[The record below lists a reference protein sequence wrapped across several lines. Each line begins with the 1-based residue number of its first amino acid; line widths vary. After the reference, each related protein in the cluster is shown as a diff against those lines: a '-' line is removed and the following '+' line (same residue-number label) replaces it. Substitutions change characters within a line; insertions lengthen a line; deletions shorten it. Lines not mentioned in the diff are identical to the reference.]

1 MKKALLII
9 FSIISFHAFSQ
20 DVNMQNG
27 SVTSCSDVFY
37 DSGGPGGAY
46 ASNEN
51 LVLTICPD
59 SAGQLVQLNFT
70 EFSTQLGADVM
81 TIFNGDSVAS
91 PAFGTFD
98 GANSPGF
105 VTATDDNGSGC
116 LTIQF
121 VSDGTG
127 TTTGWAANISCFTPC
142 QTITSQIDTATPA
155 PNGDGY
161 IRVCPGE
168 DITLTGSG
176 NFEFDGTGATY
187 EWDLGDGNLIAGQTA
202 TFSYAVPGVYI
213 VNLNVRDANTDS
225 DPLGCPNTNLI
236 NQVIQV
242 ATEPD
247 FTGTQAADDTLCFG
261 ETTTIDG
268 VVNPVPFVND
278 CTPPVSGTTFL
289 PDGSGAVYTTC
300 ITVDCFESD
309 QLLDDP
315 AQLIEICVNMEHSY
329 SGDLDIKIISPN
341 GQEADL
347 FTQAG
352 GGTYFGGANDDGSN
366 TPGIGADYCFS
377 MSATTLLSN
386 ANTIIAGSNPP
397 NNSWAPGTYL
407 PVESFN
413 ALVGSPL
420 NGDWCIEIVDNLTID
435 NGYVFSWGLNF
446 DPSIQPPELSFTP
459 VIVTESWDADP
470 TITNV
475 TGSTITVA
483 PPTAGTYCYTYRVT
497 DDFGCEYTEE
507 VCITMDEEVVA
518 DVTAVINPI
527 CNGDDAVFL
536 ITGSPNATIN
546 YTINAGGNQTVVLD
560 GTGSAT
566 VTVTA
571 PAVDQVFNLVDATV
585 GACTVAIND
594 TETILVGQV
603 FDTSFA
609 TTPTCDGGTAIV
621 TGDLGGVFAFEDPQP
636 TDGAVIDP
644 ATGTVTGGTPGAT
657 YIIVYEFASSCTPG
671 NTETLTVLPEQDAS
685 FNLTATCDGATATIT
700 GDLGGTFVFN
710 PVPADGAVLDLL
722 TGTITNGTQGAT
734 YTVEYSVAGACP
746 AVSTESVTVLAFED
760 SSFTLTPTC
769 DGATATILGDAGGIF
784 ALVPDLGDG
793 AVIDANTGTITNGV
807 SGTLYT
813 VEYTTSGP
821 CPETT
826 SQSVTVFSAED
837 ASFSLTPSC
846 TGATATITGDLGGVF
861 SFNPVPGDG
870 ALIDPATGEITNGGS
885 GVTYTVEYT
894 TIGNC
899 PETVAQS
906 VTVFPEDDSSFTM
919 ATTCDGAT
927 ATITGLPGGTFAFNP
942 IPGDGAIIDPA
953 TGTVTGGA
961 FDTTY
966 TVEYTS
972 NGVCPTTS
980 SQTFTVFSQPVV
992 IAPTPLAVCDDGTPD
1007 GITIIDLTL
1016 KNVEVTGNNPNYS
1029 VSYHIDQF
1037 DADNNLNPLAIPY
1050 TNLFNG
1056 QIVFVRVQD
1065 INTGCYDTTT
1075 LELVVEQAPIANTPT
1090 PLLYCDP
1097 DSDGFGVFD
1106 LTSKDIEI
1114 TGGDPALTVS
1124 YHETMADANNNV
1136 NALTS
1141 PYNNIVENQQTVY
1154 VRVESSTIATA
1165 CATIVELQLIVSPT
1179 PQLGSAPTA
1188 LEVCDDL
1195 SADGFAQFDLTS
1207 KIPEI
1212 LQNLADPTL
1221 YTVTFYETEMNA
1233 DMSNNP
1239 IATPA
1244 NYTNTTAFNQILWVR
1259 VEDIDPATGC
1269 YKLTT
1274 LELIVNALPVLLQPA
1289 PLELCDD
1296 NNPGDEV
1303 EFFMLEDATD
1313 EILNGQTGISLTYF
1327 ATQVDA
1333 DNNTNAI
1340 TSPYENTSNPQTI
1353 FVRATNDITG
1363 CFVSTTA
1370 TILLRVNPIPS
1381 PTVPTDLEECDEDN
1395 DGFTEFNLED
1405 RTLEIIG
1412 GELDIAITYHETQQ
1426 DAETGDNALA
1436 SPYTNIVMDEQMI
1449 YIRATNTVTGC
1460 YNASEVLIIRVLESP
1475 EVPVTIVDYVICD
1488 TNSDGITQFDLTTKD
1503 AEILGGQTDVT
1514 LTYHVTAADALTGNN
1529 AIANVGNYTNTSN
1542 PQTIYVRL
1550 VSNINGCV
1558 DVGQFDLR
1566 VELPPVA
1573 VQPTPLELCDDE
1585 IDDEITVFDLTV
1597 KDVEIT
1603 GGEASWSV
1611 SYYETDVDAQAQTNA
1626 VDAGAY
1632 TNTSVNG
1639 LPANPQTLYVV
1650 VTDTDTG
1657 CVDFTTLTIRVLPNP
1672 TPTEVLPE
1680 LVLCDD
1686 INPGDME
1693 EVFDLTTNEVLLL
1706 NGEVGVTPSYHETL
1720 EDAEEG
1726 INAIADPTMYTN
1738 TSTPQLIYVRVTN
1751 DITGCYTIVNFTLLV
1766 NPLPDVVAVTDFIAC
1781 ELNNDGFY
1789 DFDLTLKDAEVLNGQ
1804 DATLFTVTYHET
1816 QADADALINALVS
1829 PYTNLTNPQQ
1839 IFVAITNN
1847 DTGCSISTP
1856 SFNIEVQEAAEA
1868 NSDMEPIVFEICDDE
1883 MDDDNDPTNNSAQF
1897 DLTLQNDAI
1906 LDGQDPANYIVSYY
1920 ASEADAELGVNPLP
1934 FLYENVVNPQVIWAR
1949 VDNDTLDVAGMDT
1962 SICYAVAPLTL
1973 QVNPLPVFDL
1983 EDSYILCVDTNG
1995 SEVLNLPVLE
2005 TGLDTGQYTFVWFFN
2020 GTEIAGATDSSYMPS
2035 EGGTYSVTV
2044 TDVTS
2049 SPNTMCESS
2058 DITEVIESS
2067 PPTVMALVVSLDFA
2081 DVHVIEVT
2089 VEGSGDYEYSLDGGP
2104 WQDENIFTDV
2114 SIGDHTVTVRDK
2126 IGCGEASDDVTVM
2139 DYPKFFTPNGD
2150 GYNDTWNITDIDN
2163 QPNAKIYIFDRYG
2176 KLIKQLSP
2184 SGIGW
2189 NGTYNGNPMPT
2200 SDYWFVVEYN
2210 ERSTGERK
2218 EFKAHFTLKR

>member
-1 MKKALLII
+1 MKKLYILFILLTYN
-9 FSIISFHAFSQ
+9 AFSQ
-20 DVNMQNG
+20 DLNMQSG
-27 SVTSCSDVFY
+27 SFNRCAPDVFY
-37 DSGGPGGAY
+37 DSGGAGGAY
-46 ASNEN
+46 GSNEN
-51 LVLTICPD
+51 FVTTIC
-59 SAGQLVQLNFT
+59 SLNAGEFIILEFT
-70 EFSTQLGADVM
+70 EFNTQLSADVM
-81 TIFNGDSVAS
+81 TLYDGTDTAAPVIGTYSGVAG
-91 PAFGTFD
+91 PGTVIPSA
-98 GANSPGF
+98 GN
-105 VTATDDNGSGC
+105 TSGC
-116 LTIQF
+116 ITIEF
-121 VSDGTG
+121 VSDGMG
-127 TTTGWAANISCFTPC
+127 TTTGWAANIICAVPC
-142 QTITSQIDTATPA
+142 QTITPSIDSTVPDVNAAGVVLINAGGQVDFNASATF
-155 PNGDGY
+155 
-161 IRVCPGE
+161 
-168 DITLTGSG
+168 SS
-176 NFEFDGTGATY
+176 DGTGATY
-187 EWDLGDGNLIAGQTA
+187 DWNFGDTNTGTGTSVSNIYANPGTYTVTLTVTDDNPVGCSESTTITVFVLGPNVVIDQTTFTVEELIQDVLIDSPCAQVSNITFSTGTNFGDDNGIGYFISNGSDFPFTDGIIMTSGNASEARGPNNIGMSAGGFGWPGDAELDAAVGINSNNASIIEFDFVPLADSISFEFLMASEEYDMGSFECNFSDAFAFLLTDSAGNTTNLAVLPGTTTPILVTNIHLDNGACPGINEQYFGGYTPNNGPPIAFDGRTAVFTAQSPVIPGDNYSIKLVVADASDTALDSGVFLQAGSFNLGGDLGDDITIVAGNAECGGEIVTLDTQAPTA
-202 TFSYAVPGVYI
+202 THVWYKDGIEIPGETSSTLDVSEAGIYSVDVIFSGACQASDSVIVEYKPVPVANIPPNLTICSTTGTGEFILTDNDSEILGAQDPTEFIISYHLI
-213 VNLNVRDANTDS
+213 EQDAIDNINPLASPYTNISNPQTIWARIGELSQECFAITSFDLEFVNLN
-225 DPLGCPNTNLI
+225 I
-236 NQVIQV
+236 NAALTPQQVC
-242 ATEPD
+242 
-247 FTGTQAADDTLCFG
+247 DDNN
-261 ETTTIDG
+261 DG
-268 VVNPVPFVND
+268 F
-278 CTPPVSGTTFL
+278 
-289 PDGSGAVYTTC
+289 A
-300 ITVDCFESD
+300 
-309 QLLDDP
+309 
-315 AQLIEICVNMEHSY
+315 
-329 SGDLDIKIISPN
+329 
-341 GQEADL
+341 
-347 FTQAG
+347 
-352 GGTYFGGANDDGSN
+352 
-366 TPGIGADYCFS
+366 
-377 MSATTLLSN
+377 
-386 ANTIIAGSNPP
+386 
-397 NNSWAPGTYL
+397 
-407 PVESFN
+407 SFN
-413 ALVGSPL
+413 L
-420 NGDWCIEIVDNLTID
+420 
-435 NGYVFSWGLNF
+435 
-446 DPSIQPPELSFTP
+446 
-459 VIVTESWDADP
+459 AD
-470 TITNV
+470 TNV
-475 TGSTITVA
+475 
-483 PPTAGTYCYTYRVT
+483 
-497 DDFGCEYTEE
+497 E
-507 VCITMDEEVVA
+507 VIA
-518 DVTAVINPI
+518 A
-527 CNGDDAVFL
+527 
-536 ITGSPNATIN
+536 
-546 YTINAGGNQTVVLD
+546 LD
-560 GTGSAT
+560 PAT
-566 VTVTA
+566 VTVSYHLSF
-571 PAVDQVFNLVDATV
+571 VDADTDVNPLPIPYTNSVMSAQTIWVRVEANGTTDCYNITTLDLFVNPLPVPITPTPLEVCDDDNDGFSTFNLILKDAEILGGQTGMTV
-585 GACTVAIND
+585 TYHETVAEAETGVNPQASPYSNLSANSQIIIARLEDD
-594 TETILVGQV
+594 T
-603 FDTSFA
+603 
-609 TTPTCDGGTAIV
+609 
-621 TGDLGGVFAFEDPQP
+621 TG
-636 TDGAVIDP
+636 
-644 ATGTVTGGTPGAT
+644 
-657 YIIVYEFASSCTPG
+657 C
-671 NTETLTVLPEQDAS
+671 
-685 FNLTATCDGATATIT
+685 
-700 GDLGGTFVFN
+700 
-710 PVPADGAVLDLL
+710 AD
-722 TGTITNGTQGAT
+722 
-734 YTVEYSVAGACP
+734 TVELLLVVNPLP
-746 AVSTESVTVLAFED
+746 AVSAISNYELCDYNAPGDEIEVFDLSTKDMEAINGQTGVTVSYHATQTDAETGASPLPNLYSNTSTPQTIFVNITNTT
-760 SSFTLTPTC
+760 SNCNSVGSFDLIVNP
-769 DGATATILGDAGGIF
+769 LP
-784 ALVPDLGDG
+784 ALV
-793 AVIDANTGTITNGV
+793 
-807 SGTLYT
+807 
-813 VEYTTSGP
+813 
-821 CPETT
+821 
-826 SQSVTVFSAED
+826 
-837 ASFSLTPSC
+837 
-846 TGATATITGDLGGVF
+846 
-861 SFNPVPGDG
+861 
-870 ALIDPATGEITNGGS
+870 
-885 GVTYTVEYT
+885 
-894 TIGNC
+894 
-899 PETVAQS
+899 
-906 VTVFPEDDSSFTM
+906 
-919 ATTCDGAT
+919 
-927 ATITGLPGGTFAFNP
+927 
-942 IPGDGAIIDPA
+942 
-953 TGTVTGGA
+953 
-961 FDTTY
+961 
-966 TVEYTS
+966 
-972 NGVCPTTS
+972 
-980 SQTFTVFSQPVV
+980 
-992 IAPTPLAVCDDGTPD
+992 APTPLAVCDDGTPD

-1327 ATQVDA
+1327 ATQADA

-1353 FVRATNDITG
+1353 FVRATNDVTG

-2104 WQDENIFTDV
+2104 WQDDNIFTDV